1 MNRRWILGIMLC
13 ILFGVLIWSGI
24 QPVKRSLWF
33 FEAGPAVLLILALL
47 ITYRRF
53 PLTTLTYTITFI
65 SCIIM
70 MIGSHYTYAEV
81 PFFEKITETFHFS
94 RNHFDR
100 FGHFFFGVIV
110 AAFLREI
117 SIRTS
122 KIREKKLFPIWILS
136 VTLALS
142 AAYELWEFLIGYL
155 FTENVQEFMGYQGDI
170 FDSHWD
176 MVMALL
182 GGIALLLCSK
192 WQDRQIKSVTGKMVE
207 KGD

>member
-1 MNRRWILGIMLC
+1 MNRKWVLGIMLC
-13 ILFGVLIWSGI
+13 ILSGVLIWSGI
-24 QPVKRSLWF
+24 QPVQKSLWF
-33 FEAGPAVLLILALL
+33 YESGPSVLLVLALL

-70 MIGSHYTYAEV
+70 MIGAHYTYAEV

-100 FGHFFFGVIV
+100 FGHFFFGVNV

-122 KIREKKLFPIWILS
+122 KIKGKKLFPIWVLS
-136 VTLALS
+136 ITLALS
-142 AAYELWEFLIGYL
+142 AAYELLELLFGSL

-182 GGIALLLCSK
+182 GGIALLLLSK
-192 WQDRQIKSVTGKMVE
+192 WHDRQIESVTGKMA
-207 KGD
+207 GRDD